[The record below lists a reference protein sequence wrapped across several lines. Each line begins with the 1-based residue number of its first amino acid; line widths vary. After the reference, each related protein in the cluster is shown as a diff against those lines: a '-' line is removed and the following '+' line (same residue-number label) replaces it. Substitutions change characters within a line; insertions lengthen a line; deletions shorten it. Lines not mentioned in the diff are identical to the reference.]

1 MAWASVGG
9 GATTTGGP
17 TPLSRS
23 GPVLRFVLPRQRF
36 VPRSHGTEKA
46 PAICW
51 PGQVKQSGIGGYS
64 ALPALHQLRRD
75 CRAEP
80 FFVALPTSKDLFTS
94 AKDLFLEATDGKGP
108 TDYGHDALGSI
119 SKPRSQAHAKS
130 HRLGGDHDLV
140 LILARDSE
148 EQTVGRA
155 RTKSGQ

>member
-1 MAWASVGG
+1 M
-9 GATTTGGP
+9 
-17 TPLSRS
+17 RS
-23 GPVLRFVLPRQRF
+23 
-36 VPRSHGTEKA
+36 
-46 PAICW
+46 
-51 PGQVKQSGIGGYS
+51 YS
-64 ALPALHQLRRD
+64 ALPALHPLWGD
-75 CRAEP
+75 CRAES

>member
-1 MAWASVGG
+1 
-9 GATTTGGP
+9 
-17 TPLSRS
+17 
-23 GPVLRFVLPRQRF
+23 
-36 VPRSHGTEKA
+36 
-46 PAICW
+46 
-51 PGQVKQSGIGGYS
+51 
-64 ALPALHQLRRD
+64 ALHQLRRD

-140 LILARDSE
+140 LILACDSE

-155 RTKSGQ
+155 RTKSGQSEARAGASEPKDQHWRRRGIANT

>member
-1 MAWASVGG
+1 M
-9 GATTTGGP
+9 
-17 TPLSRS
+17 RS
-23 GPVLRFVLPRQRF
+23 
-36 VPRSHGTEKA
+36 
-46 PAICW
+46 
-51 PGQVKQSGIGGYS
+51 YS

-108 TDYGHDALGSI
+108 TDYGPDALGSI
-119 SKPRSQAHAKS
+119 SKPRSQAHAIS